1 MRASR
6 KELSANRKR
15 GKMIRRRHQKGC
27 LTRKRGWWFY
37 RFRERVVGPDGAER
51 SVHRSVKLG
60 LTREAPAK
68 WQAEELLE
76 RWLKEKQPAA
86 ASSSRPTLKT
96 LGEFIQEWKRS
107 ALAAKRASTAAFYEY
122 ILEKHIL
129 PDESLCKVRLV
140 ELTPNCLQEFINRL
154 AQQVYSTGKGEHR
167 KEHRYSP
174 AVVHQVK
181 RTLSTLLSNAVAN
194 GCMEKNQASRLS
206 MPRLRRVR
214 ERVWYRPQDVRRIL
228 SVLDEPFRTMATLAA
243 MRGLRASE
251 LTGLRWEDVD
261 WEAGTLMVRRSF
273 YRGREDQPKTEGSE
287 RSLPLGRLTLA
298 LLRDHWRRCGEPREG
313 WMFAS
318 QRGKPYEPSSL
329 VRRVLR
335 PATES
340 LGLPAAGWR
349 AFRRSVGNALSQSL
363 REPIE
368 VAQKLM
374 GHASARTTMEH
385 YLGVSREEELRCAEE
400 IEALMFPIVPQTMV
414 GQEGLTH

>member
-1 MRASR
+1 M
-6 KELSANRKR
+6 
-15 GKMIRRRHQKGC
+15 
-27 LTRKRGWWFY
+27 
-37 RFRERVVGPDGAER
+37 GPDGAKER
-51 SVHRSVKLG
+51 KHRSVNLG
-60 LTREAPAK
+60 LVKDAPAK
-68 WQAEELLE
+68 WQAEGLLE
-76 RWLKEKQPAA
+76 RWLEEKQPKAA
-86 ASSSRPTLKT
+86 TSSGPTLRT
-96 LGEFIQEWKRS
+96 LGEFILEWKKS
-107 ALAAKRASTAAFYEY
+107 ALAAKRASTAAFYES
-122 ILEKHIL
+122 ILKNHIL
-129 PDESLCKVRLV
+129 PAEALCRLRLV
-140 ELTPNCLQEFINRL
+140 DLTPNRLQEFINLKAR
-154 AQQVYSTGKGEHR
+154 QVYSIGKGEHR
-167 KEHRYSP
+167 RECRYSP
-174 AVVHQVK
+174 AVLHQVK
-181 RTLSTLLSNAVAN
+181 RTLSALFSNAVAN
-194 GCMEKNQASRLS
+194 GYMEKNPASRLS

-251 LTGLRWEDVD
+251 LVGLRWEDVD

-287 RSLPLGRLTLA
+287 RSLSLGHLTLT
-298 LLRDHWRRCGEPREG
+298 LLRDHWRRCDEPGDG

-318 QRGKPYEPSSL
+318 RRGKPYEPSSL

-335 PATES
+335 PAMAS

-363 REPIE
+363 REPVE

-400 IEALMFPIVPQTMV
+400 IEALMFPIVPQTVV
-414 GQEGLTH
+414 GQEGVTH

>member
-1 MRASR
+1 
-6 KELSANRKR
+6 
-15 GKMIRRRHQKGC
+15 MIRRRHKKGC
-27 LTRKRGWWFY
+27 LSRKRGYWVY
-37 RFRERVVGPDGAER
+37 RFRERVVGPDGVER
-51 SVHRSVKLG
+51 SVHRSVNLG
-60 LTREAPAK
+60 LVRDAPAR

-76 RWLKEKQPAA
+76 AWLKEKQPKAA
-86 ASSSRPTLKT
+86 TSSSPTLKT

-107 ALAAKRASTAAFYEY
+107 ALAAKRASTAVFYEH

-129 PDESLCKVRLV
+129 PVEALCRLRLV
-140 ELTPNCLQEFINRL
+140 DLTPNHLQEFINLKAR
-154 AQQVYSTGKGEHR
+154 QVYSTGKGEHR
-167 KEHRYSP
+167 REYRYSP

-181 RTLSTLLSNAVAN
+181 RTLSALLSNAVAN
-194 GCMEKNQASRLS
+194 GYMEKNPASRLS

-228 SVLDEPFRTMATLAA
+228 SVLDEPFKTMATLAA

-251 LTGLRWEDVD
+251 LVGLRWEDVD
-261 WEAGTLMVRRSF
+261 WEAGALMVRRSF
-273 YRGREDQPKTEGSE
+273 YRGQEDQPKTEGSE
-287 RSLPLGRLTLA
+287 RSLPLGRMTLM

-318 QRGKPYEPSSL
+318 RRGKPYEPSSL
-329 VRRVLR
+329 VRRILR
-335 PATES
+335 PAMAS
-340 LGLPAAGWR
+340 LGLPGAGWR

-385 YLGVSREEELRCAEE
+385 YLGVSQAEELRCAEE

-414 GQEGLTH
+414 GHEGVTH